1 MLKLEYNMKKIILFG
16 KEDCGLCQGWKKK
29 FENFSIP
36 FSYFDIDDADNLTE
50 FTLLGLTK
58 IPTIIIGDKKFEGIK
73 PSELSIDEIKKI
85 IGI

>member
-1 MLKLEYNMKKIILFG
+1 
-16 KEDCGLCQGWKKK
+16 
-29 FENFSIP
+29 
-36 FSYFDIDDADNLTE
+36 
-50 FTLLGLTK
+50 LLGLTK